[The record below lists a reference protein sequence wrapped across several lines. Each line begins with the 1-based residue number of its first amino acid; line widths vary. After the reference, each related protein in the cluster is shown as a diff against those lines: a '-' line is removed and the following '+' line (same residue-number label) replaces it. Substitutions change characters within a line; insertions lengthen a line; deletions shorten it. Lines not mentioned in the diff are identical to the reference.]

1 MFYKIKKIIFQS
13 NKEDGMKLPF
23 YTDRMMFIN
32 TYYLNLKNNPF
43 IGTIFSLPPLNIIAI
58 LFGITFVSMPI
69 FSDKSE
75 DSLAVLLIFWP
86 LSFLIGALILLP
98 SAISAFITCKIKII
112 YFVVVVTQKLFF
124 YTVAEFSENLNKYT
138 HIDVFSRMYNLG
150 RESITLH
157 FIALIHPQT
166 SLSVPLL
173 ISRSPPSTLLVT
185 DYARALNMPVLER
198 RLEGAVTLSP
208 EDWVSTLR
216 EKALKG
222 LIDEPQQRD
231 WNPPSELIE
240 SHSPD
245 ELVINLAGR
254 PLASRAGPLIAA
266 SIIVLPLLFLGWL
279 LSPLVLLL
287 GLGGLGLAGAIVYYS
302 EMPRRLVITRSEV
315 KLDNVG
321 FGTWWSKWS
330 LPHHEILSVQ
340 VVDDKEVVEEPV
352 LLIWTKK
359 GQLQAGQGLSI
370 ATPGRFGS
378 EFY

>member
-1 MFYKIKKIIFQS
+1 
-13 NKEDGMKLPF
+13 MKLPF